1 MINIDTRT
9 RKNLCNLNTKTHV
22 QKKKWLQ
29 EILHLFNSLLIKM
42 KYIKINKF
50 ICFIVKNLRILKA
63 KTY

>member
-9 RKNLCNLNTKTHV
+9 RKNLRNLNTKIHV

-29 EILHLFNSLLIKM
+29 EILQLFNPLLIKM